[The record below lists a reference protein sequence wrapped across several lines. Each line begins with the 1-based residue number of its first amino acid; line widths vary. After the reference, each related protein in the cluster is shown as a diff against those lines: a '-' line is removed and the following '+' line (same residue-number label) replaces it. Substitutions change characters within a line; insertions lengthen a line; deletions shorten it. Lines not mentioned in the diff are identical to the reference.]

1 MFTDYKSA
9 MCLVVL
15 GNKIR
20 NEFRG
25 QPPRVD
31 ISHWLEQFKETG
43 SVCNRMS
50 AGRSAVIEA
59 WI

>member
-1 MFTDYKSA
+1 MFSISSGMKE
-9 MCLVVL
+9 LRR
-15 GNKIR
+15 K
-20 NEFRG
+20 
-25 QPPRVD
+25 PPHVN